1 VVNWMMSVPLLAD
14 VGSFPAA
21 FAAVYVLGGIAAA
34 AIGVLALKK
43 AREVNAASVEQRDD
57 RDDD

>member
-1 VVNWMMSVPLLAD
+1 MMSVPLLAD